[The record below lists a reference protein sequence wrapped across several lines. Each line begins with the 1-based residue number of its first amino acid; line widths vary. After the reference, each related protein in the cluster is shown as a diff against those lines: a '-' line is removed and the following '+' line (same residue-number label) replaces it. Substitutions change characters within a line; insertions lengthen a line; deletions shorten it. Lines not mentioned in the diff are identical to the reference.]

1 MKDMSVTV
9 RFTAE
14 AEGEL
19 AVANR
24 VRSRLLS
31 ARSLPVAAFGK
42 VLTYC
47 ITHFEAVFSTFHLA
61 HKPTSIYK
69 TKVLKDVKLIKI
81 K

>member
-42 VLTYC
+42 VLLCNPFRGSFQY
-47 ITHFEAVFSTFHLA
+47 FSSCTQAYKHLQD
-61 HKPTSIYK
+61 KS
-69 TKVLKDVKLIKI
+69 LKR
-81 K
+81 